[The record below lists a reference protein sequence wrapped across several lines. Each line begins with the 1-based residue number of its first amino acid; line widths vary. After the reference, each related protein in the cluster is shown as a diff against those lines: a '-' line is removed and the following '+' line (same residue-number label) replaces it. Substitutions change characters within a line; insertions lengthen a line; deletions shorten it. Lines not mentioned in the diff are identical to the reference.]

1 MRETY
6 RIPLLNLLLGV
17 TGAID
22 LIDPRIA
29 NHQKRVAY
37 IAYSLGREA
46 GLSDARLRDL
56 IMAGILHDIG
66 ALSYKEQL
74 AMAQFEITQSAHH
87 SEIGYHFLR
96 RFALFS
102 GIADI
107 VRFHHHPYEDRQRYQ
122 IPLESQVLCLADRVE
137 TLIVQDR
144 NILTQVER
152 IVRTVSEH
160 RGTMFNPLLTG
171 AFTRLA
177 LKESFWFSTV
187 STSLGQIIHA
197 EASLPTLEMDMDALE
212 SFTRFFAQLIDFRSR
227 YTATHSIGVSACAE
241 ELARLA
247 GFNERQ
253 LRMMRIAGYLHDLGK
268 LGVPLEILE
277 KPGRLTA
284 GEVDVVKGHPFYTH
298 TVVGSIKGLEE
309 IAEWA
314 ALHHERLNGQGY
326 PFHYQTS
333 DLSLGSRI
341 VAVADVFV
349 ALCENRPYRAGVGQE
364 KALEIIMDMARD
376 HHLDAAVVEQLQ
388 RNLSRINTVRV
399 EAQQTA
405 EREYQSFTEAIS
417 AGAAD

>member
-6 RIPLLNLLLGV
+6 RIPLLNLLLGI
-17 TGAID
+17 TGAIE

-29 NHQKRVAY
+29 THQKRVAY
-37 IAYSLGREA
+37 IAFSLGREA
-46 GLSDARLRDL
+46 GLSDACLRDL
-56 IMAGILHDIG
+56 IVAGVLHDIG
-66 ALSYKEQL
+66 ALSYKERL
-74 AMAQFEITQSAHH
+74 SMGQFETQSARH

-107 VRFHHHPYEDRQRYQ
+107 VRFHHHHYEAAQHDH

-137 TLIVQDR
+137 TLIQPER

-152 IVRTVSEH
+152 ITRIVSDH
-160 RGTMFNPLLTG
+160 RGGMFNPELTD
-171 AFTRLA
+171 AFIRLA
-177 LKESFWFSTV
+177 LKESFWFSAV
-187 STSLGQIIHA
+187 STSLDQILHA
-197 EASLPTLEMDMDALE
+197 EASLPTLEMDLDALE

-227 YTATHSIGVSACAE
+227 FTATHSIGVSACAE
-241 ELARLA
+241 ELARLT

-284 GEVDVVKGHPFYTH
+284 EEVDVIKGHPFYTY
-298 TVVGSIKGLEE
+298 TVVRSISGLEE
-309 IAEWA
+309 IAEWG
-314 ALHHERLNGQGY
+314 ALHHERLNGHGY
-326 PFHYQTS
+326 PFHYQTG

-349 ALCENRPYRAGVGQE
+349 ALCEDRPYRAGISQE
-364 KALEIIMDMARD
+364 KALEIITDMALG
-376 HHLDAAVVEQLQ
+376 HHLDTAVVERLQ
-388 RNLSRINTVRV
+388 RNLTRINTVRV

-417 AGAAD
+417 AGVAL